1 MDLDAQAYKLLQGQA
16 AAADAPVEVTL
27 DELRKRDNR
36 DVIAGGTLAFGT
48 LVDRTERYQPD
59 CEYLAEL
66 ELANGY
72 VIILQ
77 SMGIVTPEFAA
88 KFADAVDYNVRTAM
102 TKMTAEEREN
112 ELVMREEQYV
122 YVVPPSGDDSAS
134 KRSYD
139 VVDSIFVSPN
149 KKSRAPSPFEEDT
162 RDGATKLAL
171 DAPDQVPLGMEAEDT
186 DLARVPRYDRGEG
199 VYEGL
204 TKLGRWVASNDEND
218 LILGLD
224 RFKAFARFITGSTTA
239 MTATAVGT
247 LVVVASLDFLPWQA
261 RAVLLGAS
269 GVVLGIAG
277 RRTRSAM
284 NLQTGGVTGGLV
296 SVLTIPMVAIG
307 PSLKDFI
314 DALVVACTPVTPS
327 GWLDVR
333 GWVMQGMEWAA
344 YNFPD
349 KLARLLGLAGQNG
362 EVGRAQV
369 RLMNAAMTHMHR
381 VLEVLKHPW
390 LLALIQGLVA
400 WKQTLSLVAIAG
412 GFYYYFGLHYAHRYV
427 PGRQKHYLALNSVK
441 AFKDAEKKARKKL
454 ERVGE
459 LIAQVKPTVGVGGAM
474 MRRMIAQD
482 QQALERRKAG
492 ISTRLASITSDRE
505 DLAIGTV
512 AAADVWRR
520 DHPGL
525 RRRRGRNDPSC
536 PARSPRGQAVNAGDP
551 DYEKACCDVDALI
564 QRFSAVEAEIEQL
577 RVDAQAKLAQHN
589 IPIASRAGGEI
600 SVVDEVFAKLHL

>member
-1 MDLDAQAYKLLQGQA
+1 MDLDAQAYKLLQGQ
-16 AAADAPVEVTL
+16 AADAPVEVTL

-112 ELVMREEQYV
+112 ELVMREEQYM
-122 YVVPPSGDDSAS
+122 YAVPPSDDDAAS
-134 KRSYD
+134 KRLYD

-149 KKSRAPSPFEEDT
+149 KKPRAPSRSEEDA
-162 RDGATKLAL
+162 RDGATKLVL
-171 DAPDQVPLGMEAEDT
+171 DAPDQVPLGMEAEDP
-186 DLARVPRYDRGEG
+186 DLTRVPRYDRGEG

-204 TKLGRWVASNDEND
+204 TKLGRWVTSNDEND
-218 LILGLD
+218 LILGWD
-224 RFKAFARFITGSTTA
+224 RFKAFSRFITGSTTA

-284 NLQTGGVTGGLV
+284 NLQTGGVTGGLI

-314 DALVVACTPVTPS
+314 DALLVACTPVTPS

-333 GWVMQGMEWAA
+333 GWIVQGMEWAA
-344 YNFPD
+344 YHFPD
-349 KLARLLGLAGQNG
+349 KLAWIFGLNNG
-362 EVGRAQV
+362 EVGRAEV
-369 RLMNAAMTHMHR
+369 RLLNAAWTHVHR

-390 LLALIQGLVA
+390 LLALIKGLVA

-441 AFKDAEKKARKKL
+441 AFSDAEKKARKKL
-454 ERVGE
+454 KRAGD
-459 LIAQVKPTVGVGGAM
+459 LIAQVKPTVGAAGAM

-492 ISTRLASITSDRE
+492 ISTRLGDITSDRE
-505 DLAIGTV
+505 DLVIGPV

-520 DHPGL
+520 NHPGL
-525 RRRRGRNDPSC
+525 QRRRGRNDPSC

-564 QRFSAVEAEIEQL
+564 QRFSAVEAQIDQL
-577 RVDAQAKLAQHN
+577 RVDAQQKLAQYN
-589 IPIASRAGGEI
+589 IQIASCAGGEI